1 MQNFAPKPSVV
12 KQYFLHKFLKIFFK
26 NGTFLPLISSNDFEI
41 RKIEK
46 ILLHKLYLMNIGND
60 IFINPISTWWS
71 HVTFNER
78 ADSALTR

>member
-60 IFINPISTWWS
+60 SLSKKLRSFYHSC
-71 HVTFNER
+71 F
-78 ADSALTR
+78 